1 MAGIR
6 SVRKSVWVAIGIMV
20 AALAVTTP
28 LPAVAQGAFSPGATG
43 GADPYFPSQ
52 GNGGYDVQHYDISF
66 SYDPGTRRMV
76 GTTTLTA
83 FATQNLSRFNLDFT
97 GLVVREVRVNRVVA
111 TFSHQGQEL
120 SVTPSAGLA
129 SGQTFIVLLRYDG
142 SPTHVI
148 DPDGS
153 MDGWIVTSDGA
164 YVASAAQGAMTW
176 FPGNHDL
183 RDKATHTFR
192 VTVPNGTTVVGNG
205 ALAST
210 STAGGQTTFVWR
222 STEPMAN
229 YLATTTLGRF
239 NLTTTQTAIGP
250 NYIAVD
256 PATNTSPS
264 NPVFQTPDIVAW
276 LSTVFGPYPF
286 SVMGGIVDSASFVG
300 YALET
305 QTKPVFPIPPF
316 TQLVVHELAH
326 QWYGDSL
333 TLTTWKDVWLNEGF
347 ATYSEWL
354 WNERTSGNSV
364 QGQFDAAYSRS
375 ASDPFWQV
383 RPGDPGPQS
392 LFHPAVYH
400 RGAMTLQALRR
411 TVGTRIFFNVL
422 RLWADQHR
430 YGSVTTAQFIDL
442 AEQQSGRQLDDL
454 FQRWLYAAGKPSFP

>member
-6 SVRKSVWVAIGIMV
+6 RASLSAWVAVGMIV
-20 AALAVTTP
+20 AAVAATAP
-28 LPAVAQGAFSPGATG
+28 HPAGAQGAFSPGATG
-43 GADPYFPSQ
+43 GADPYFPLQ
-52 GNGGYDVQHYDISF
+52 GNGGYDVQHYDIAF
-66 SYDPGTRRMV
+66 SYNPATRRMV
-76 GTTTLTA
+76 GTTTITA
-83 FATQNLSRFNLDFT
+83 VATQNLSRFNLDLT
-97 GLVVREVRVNRVVA
+97 GLVVREIRVNRSSA
-111 TFSHQGQEL
+111 TFSHQGQEV
-120 SVTPSAGLA
+120 SVTPAAGLPT
-129 SGQTFIVLLRYDG
+129 GQTFVVLVRYDG
-142 SPTHVI
+142 SPTHVV

-164 YVASAAQGAMTW
+164 YVAGAPQGAMTW

-192 VTVPNGTTVVGNG
+192 VTVPDGTTAVGNG

-210 STAGGQTTFVWR
+210 SSAGGQTTFVWR
-222 STEPMAN
+222 STEPMTD
-229 YLATTTLGRF
+229 YLATTTIGRF
-239 NLTTTQTAIGP
+239 NLTTTQTALGP

-264 NPVFQTPDIVAW
+264 NAVFQTPDIVAW

-286 SVMGGIVDSASFVG
+286 SVTGGIVDNAGFVG

-305 QTKPVFPIPPF
+305 QTKPIYPLAPF

-326 QWYGDSL
+326 QWYGDSV
-333 TLTTWKDVWLNEGF
+333 TPISWKDVWLNEGF
-347 ATYSEWL
+347 ATYAEWL

-364 QGQFDAAYSRS
+364 QAQFDAQYARP

-383 RPGDPGPQS
+383 RPGDPGPPAV
-392 LFHPAVYH
+392 FHPAVYH

-411 TVGTRIFFNVL
+411 TVGSRIFLTIL

-430 YGSVTTAQFIDL
+430 HGSATTQQFIDL
-442 AEQQSGRQLDDL
+442 AERQSGRQLDDL
-454 FQRWLYAAGKPSFP
+454 FQRWLYTSGKPSFP